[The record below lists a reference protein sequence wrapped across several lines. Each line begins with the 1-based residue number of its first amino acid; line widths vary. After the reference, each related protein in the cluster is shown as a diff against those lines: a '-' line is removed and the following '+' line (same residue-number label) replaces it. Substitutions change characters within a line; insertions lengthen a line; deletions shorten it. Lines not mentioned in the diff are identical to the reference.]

1 MQLLAYIGA
10 ESVHFKKIEKSL
22 RISGCPMFCSI
33 RLILRKTVY
42 TTFRSI
48 GDAGAV
54 LQLPIVAVND
64 TFKESNFLKSV
75 QPGTIHLQ
83 LTVNNLVLICRERT
97 HLIVVYCEVIKL
109 A

>member
-10 ESVHFKKIEKSL
+10 KIVHFKKIEKSL

-48 GDAGAV
+48 GDAGTV
-54 LQLPIVAVND
+54 LQLPIVAGKD
-64 TFKESNFLKSV
+64 TFKESNFLKSG

-83 LTVNNLVLICRERT
+83 LTVSNLVLICHERT
-97 HLIVVYCEVIKL
+97 HLIVVYCEVIKP

>member
-10 ESVHFKKIEKSL
+10 EIVHFKKIEKSL

-33 RLILRKTVY
+33 HLILRKTVY

-48 GDAGAV
+48 GDAGAL
-54 LQLPIVAVND
+54 LQLPIVAGKNA
-64 TFKESNFLKSV
+64 FKESNFLKSV

-83 LTVNNLVLICRERT
+83 LTVNNLVLICLERT
-97 HLIVVYCEVIKL
+97 HLIVVYCEVIKS